1 MKLEEAISRVKNL
14 EVYNCD
20 DGQAIETVLEALEKL
35 QQDNYKLDRENQQLF
50 ESQINSIPKKKI
62 EDMIKAYKKLIDDI
76 SESELYSHEIPLYRH
91 DIQVLQQLLEE

>member
-62 EDMIKAYKKLIDDI
+62 EDMIKAYNKLIDDI
-76 SESELYSHEIPLYRH
+76 SESEHSSHEIPLYRH